1 MFKHERKRVN
11 CSAKKFCFYCYVSK
25 TLMTRPVCVCVLT
38 LFAGLVQIVA
48 TYGKGWGTRVG
59 VVDMCTDLL
68 KIEVP
73 AAVAEE
79 NRLVKYAEA
88 NCTPIRSVP
97 SGATTD
103 GNCTVCGGGTL
114 LCPFNYRC
122 VTAKVSEF
130 LGLSTPAVASPVVEA
145 GGDSNR
151 DEASNKGE
159 APPSS
164 EYGPVLSEEP
174 VKNGSA
180 VSATPK
186 KEENGPPSKD
196 DGHLQSESKG
206 TVSSSFGSES
216 NGASS
221 VRPPEQQT
229 SKSQPLQPA
238 IYQVFSSVLLLF
250 L

>member
-1 MFKHERKRVN
+1 
-11 CSAKKFCFYCYVSK
+11 
-25 TLMTRPVCVCVLT
+25 MTRPVFVCVLN
-38 LFAGLVQIVA
+38 LFAVLVQIVA
-48 TYGKGWGTRVG
+48 IYGKGWGARVG
-59 VVDMCTDLL
+59 VVAKCTDLL
-68 KIEVP
+68 RIEAP
-73 AAVAEE
+73 AGGAEE

-103 GNCTVCGGGTL
+103 GNCTVCGGGL
-114 LCPFNYRC
+114 RCWGEHRC
-122 VTAKVSEF
+122 VTAKISEF
-130 LGLSTPAVASPVVEA
+130 LGLSKPEVASPVVEA
-145 GGDSNR
+145 GRDSNR

-164 EYGPVLSEEP
+164 EDGPVLAEEP

-186 KEENGPPSKD
+186 KEENGPPPKD
-196 DGHLQSESKG
+196 DGHLKSESKG

>member
-1 MFKHERKRVN
+1 MLCLPIILFGFVQRVAMCEN
-11 CSAKKFCFYCYVSK
+11 VWEGRIGYVGK
-25 TLMTRPVCVCVLT
+25 CTEVLGVKIPLTREKE
-38 LFAGLVQIVA
+38 GL
-48 TYGKGWGTRVG
+48 
-59 VVDMCTDLL
+59 
-68 KIEVP
+68 
-73 AAVAEE
+73 
-79 NRLVKYAEA
+79 LVSYAQK
-88 NCTPIRSVP
+88 NCTLEQRVP
-97 SGATTD
+97 SGAPAE

-114 LCPFNYRC
+114 RCPFNYRC

-196 DGHLQSESKG
+196 DGHLKSESKG
-206 TVSSSFGSES
+206 TVSSSFGSEN